1 MITTYTFCYVSHRR
15 LSADTLR
22 SLHALYAHER
32 EHGRVDDESTTP
44 PDLRAMITRER
55 EVGDD
60 TWRLL
65 PDYCLITA

>member
-1 MITTYTFCYVSHRR
+1 MTTYTFHDVSRRR

-22 SLHALYAHER
+22 SLHAYYAHER

-44 PDLRAMITRER
+44 PDLRALITREG

-65 PDYCLITA
+65 PDYHLITA